1 MQILLCWLGVTK
13 PFQSFQWEQ
22 RETLL
27 QTNFKAFDDFQSLL
41 VKKDKNYFRI
51 DIKIDENFP
60 VVDEVSCLEDKIWT
74 ISSVFC
80 ET

>member
-1 MQILLCWLGVTK
+1 MQ
-13 PFQSFQWEQ
+13 
-22 RETLL
+22 
-27 QTNFKAFDDFQSLL
+27 NAFFMKKWIHYMGGKRSAL
-41 VKKDKNYFRI
+41 VRVLWARPPHDEFIFHEDKNYFCI